1 MPYLVLFPVLLLD
14 LHTIMMIKKIKTSSN
29 LNNEF
34 IYTKKKLWLLLSY
47 REKKFVSI
55 STPFAENLNI
65 NYYIIVFVGEL
76 DTHHVRIKEEIA
88 H

>member
-1 MPYLVLFPVLLLD
+1 MVALILQ
-14 LHTIMMIKKIKTSSN
+14 
-29 LNNEF
+29 
-34 IYTKKKLWLLLSY
+34 
-47 REKKFVSI
+47 REKICLYMTI

-65 NYYIIVFVGEL
+65 SYYIIVFVGEL